1 MSAVRSRG
9 LSLLAVPLFLA
20 VGCSAPAPPQ
30 HRPDPDD
37 VIKAATQRLTDRC
50 LSGQGLVAPRP
61 GQSPSPEQQQRVSAA
76 LFGTGPAQLSVNLPT
91 GYVVRTHT
99 DGCLAAAQQRLYGDQ
114 PSWFRASV
122 IVNNLKP
129 EADHN
134 HQTLAE
140 VRARHPAEIADF
152 ERLRAH
158 ALSQATALLNNRPT
172 TGEPSP

>member
-1 MSAVRSRG
+1 MRPRTRAAAP
-9 LSLLAVPLFLA
+9 LLAGALA
-20 VGCSAPAPPQ
+20 LAGCAAPAPSP
-30 HRPDPDD
+30 RPAPDE
-37 VIKAATQRLTDRC
+37 VIKAATQRLTDTC
-50 LSGQGLVAPRP
+50 LSRQGLVPPRP
-61 GQSPSPEQQQRVSAA
+61 GRRSPPAEQRRVSAA
-76 LFGTGPAQLSVNLPT
+76 LFGTGPAQLSVGLPT

-114 PSWFRASV
+114 PGWFRASV
-122 IVNNLKP
+122 IVDNLQP

-134 HQTLAE
+134 HQSLAE

-158 ALSQATALLNNRPT
+158 ALVQATALLSKRPT

>member
-1 MSAVRSRG
+1 MS
-9 LSLLAVPLFLA
+9 LFLA

-30 HRPDPDD
+30 HRPDSDD
-37 VIKAATQRLTDRC
+37 VIKAATQRLTERC

-61 GQSPSPEQQQRVSAA
+61 GQSPSPGQQQRVSAA

-114 PSWFRASV
+114 PGWFRASV